1 MTIDVRQRIK
11 GLTLNNAIEVIL
23 WWSFHILS
31 LKSSF
36 SFEYWTP
43 SGVKREWWCSRWR
56 PEGGVIVFSFH
67 FYNPFLYSSRG
78 MICFLKIVLLP
89 YSQLYFG
96 EKYLLKVCISIQKCF
111 CEWSITISSKEWLQR
126 LDGKIWALY
135 LIQMMGVAICY
146 QFLDQGWVVY
156 SFKYNI
162 LFPLCCSKEL
172 KCRLVCRWF
181 GWSCLFS
188 YLLWI
193 GLLSTFFLSCWYSLL
208 CFLRF
213 IVSDYH
219 LLNLFVEDNLFVV
232 V

>member
-1 MTIDVRQRIK
+1 MARGGSSSLFFPVTEALLCSLSGMICWFEDC
-11 GLTLNNAIEVIL
+11 
-23 WWSFHILS
+23 ILS
-31 LKSSF
+31 LFRVILPKYRLVTLVRGICWRFASPFKSASANGV
-36 SFEYWTP
+36 SL
-43 SGVKREWWCSRWR
+43 SGPRSDCKGSTVKDEPCAWLRWW
-56 PEGGVIVFSFH
+56 ELQYAI
-67 FYNPFLYSSRG
+67 SSLMNVG
-78 MICFLKIVLLP
+78 LFIVLNTT
-89 YSQLYFG
+89 F
-96 EKYLLKVCISIQKCF
+96 F
-111 CEWSITISSKEWLQR
+111 
-126 LDGKIWALY
+126 
-135 LIQMMGVAICY
+135 
-146 QFLDQGWVVY
+146 
-156 SFKYNI
+156 
-162 LFPLCCSKEL
+162 FPLCCSKEL